1 MLWCNMC
8 FTIYMYR
15 VGVVGIMPR
24 LRVVWSGV
32 RIVVG
37 ARDFPL
43 FHYVQTDTEVRPA
56 SCSIGTVFFL
66 GEEVKRPGR
75 KVNHPLPSSAF
86 VAWVALAV
94 PSL

>member
-1 MLWCNMC
+1 
-8 FTIYMYR
+8 MYR
-15 VGVVGIMPR
+15 VGIVGIMTR

-37 ARDFPL
+37 ARDFSL
-43 FHYVQTDTEVRPA
+43 FHNVQTDTEVRPA

-75 KVNHPLPSSAF
+75 KVSHPLPSSAF
-86 VAWVALAV
+86 MAWMGLTV